1 MKRWYIIVEENTASD
16 DIDVEVGQQNT
27 AAVDVSTYFSNS
39 DEQKNSL
46 HNPDATTALADMLK

>member
-46 HNPDATTALADMLK
+46 HNPAATTTLADMLK